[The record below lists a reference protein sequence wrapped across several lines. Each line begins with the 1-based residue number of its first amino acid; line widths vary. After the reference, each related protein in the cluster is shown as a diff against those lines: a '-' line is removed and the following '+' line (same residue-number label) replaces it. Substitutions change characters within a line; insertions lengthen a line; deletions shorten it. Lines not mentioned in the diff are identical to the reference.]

1 MSKIAF
7 LGPLGTVSE
16 EAAQYFLADTGLSYE
31 LIPYKH
37 IPDLF
42 LATVSGEVDYC
53 IIPIENTIDS
63 SVSLHLDWLVHE
75 VDLPIQAE
83 WVYPSIQNLIGRK
96 EEWQEGA
103 GITRIVSIPI
113 AIAQCR
119 KFLQEHYPHV
129 EYEHVTSTAEGIKI
143 VKEHPGQGWAAI
155 GTKLGAEHYG
165 LDILAE
171 SITDHSNNY
180 TRFILV
186 GQKKLTL
193 HKQAAPQ
200 AKTTILINNPTDYPG
215 GLHQVLSAFAWR
227 KINLSKIESR
237 PTRKELGSY
246 YFYIDIELGLD
257 SVLLPA
263 AIAEIEAIGCHVRVL
278 GSYPSYSY
286 ITKNSEV

>member
-7 LGPLGTVSE
+7 LGPAGTVSE
-16 EAAQYFLADTGLSYE
+16 EAAHYFLSDTGLTYE
-31 LIPYKH
+31 LVPYKL

-42 LATVSGEVDYC
+42 LAADSGEVDYC

-63 SVSLHLDWLVHE
+63 SVTLHLDWLVHE

-83 WVYPSIQNLIGRK
+83 WVYPSIQNLIGYR
-96 EEWQEGA
+96 EEVNAEA
-103 GITRIVSIPI
+103 GINTIISIPI

-119 KFLQEHYPHV
+119 KFLQQHYPDV
-129 EYEHVTSTAEGIKI
+129 VFEHVPSTAEGIRI
-143 VKEHPGQGWAAI
+143 VKENPGKGWAAI
-155 GTKLGAEHYG
+155 GTALGAKHYD
-165 LDILAE
+165 LDIIAS
-171 SITDHSNNY
+171 SITDHSNNF

-186 GQKKLTL
+186 GREKPRLQKSAK
-193 HKQAAPQ
+193 PQ
-200 AKTTILINNPTDYPG
+200 EKTTILINNPSDYPG
-215 GLHQVLSAFAWR
+215 ALHQVLSAFAWR

-263 AIAEIEAIGCHVRVL
+263 AIEEIEAIGCHVRLL
-278 GSYPSYSY
+278 GSYNSYPY
-286 ITKNSEV
+286 IAQD